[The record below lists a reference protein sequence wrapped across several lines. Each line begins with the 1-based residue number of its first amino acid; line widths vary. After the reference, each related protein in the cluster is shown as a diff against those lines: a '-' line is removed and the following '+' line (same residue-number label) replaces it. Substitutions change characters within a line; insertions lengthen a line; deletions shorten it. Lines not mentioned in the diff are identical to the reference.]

1 MAKQTDGIHGG
12 YRGRVGNVVG
22 YMWRGQWCV
31 RTKPRDF
38 HDAKTEKQL
47 EQRALFKASVT
58 FAGSLKEILREG
70 LHLPALKMHKTE
82 CNYFLMINK
91 GCFAMSDEELMVDY
105 EHLRV
110 SEGPVAPV
118 AFSVVSDQCS
128 VFSEATQDG
137 RVSQLNT
144 KHLTLNTITIAFE
157 KNPEHRN
164 CNSSDK
170 VYVAA
175 LCPAR
180 GEALLSL
187 PVYRRTKSITVEL
200 PEAWSGEEVQLYG
213 FVQDNAGRC
222 SESVYIGEWSADQG
236 LRSACGDG
244 LDAADAVECG
254 ADDAAGVAG
263 ALTAGVEAGE
273 LGMLQGVAVAG
284 NAHRRRRAALDG

>member
-1 MAKQTDGIHGG
+1 M
-12 YRGRVGNVVG
+12 GNVVG

-91 GCFAMSDEELMVDY
+91 GSFAMSDEELMVDY

-244 LDAADAVECG
+244 LDAADAVEGG

-263 ALTAGVEAGE
+263 ALTAGVEASE

-284 NAHRRRRAALDG
+284 DAHRRRRAALDG

>member
-1 MAKQTDGIHGG
+1 MSA
-12 YRGRVGNVVG
+12 RGLFSGVSRLASRMQG
-22 YMWRGQWCV
+22 
-31 RTKPRDF
+31 
-38 HDAKTEKQL
+38 
-47 EQRALFKASVT
+47 ALRLGMHS
-58 FAGSLKEILREG
+58 E
-70 LHLPALKMHKTE
+70 ALKLHRTV
-82 CNYFLMINK
+82 CNHFMSLNRQ
-91 GCFAMSDEELMVDY
+91 CFALEDNRLSVDY
-105 EHLRV
+105 EHLTIAL
-110 SEGPVAPV
+110 GPVAPV
-118 AFSVVSDQCS
+118 GYSVISEQCS
-128 VFSEATQDG
+128 VVSEATQDG

-200 PEAWSGEEVQLYG
+200 PEAWSSEEVQLYG

-222 SESVYIGEWSADQG
+222 SESMYIGEWSANQG

-254 ADDAAGVAG
+254 ADDAASVAG
-263 ALTAGVEAGE
+263 TLATGVEAGE

-284 NAHRRRRAALDG
+284 DAHRRRRAALDG

>member
-91 GCFAMSDEELMVDY
+91 GCFAMSGEELMVDY

-244 LDAADAVECG
+244 LDAADAVEGG
-254 ADDAAGVAG
+254 ADDATGVAG

-284 NAHRRRRAALDG
+284 DAHRRRRAALDG

>member
-1 MAKQTDGIHGG
+1 M
-12 YRGRVGNVVG
+12 GNVVG

-187 PVYRRTKSITVEL
+187 PVYRRTKSIMVEL

-244 LDAADAVECG
+244 LDAADAVEGG

-284 NAHRRRRAALDG
+284 DAHRRRRAALDG

>member
-1 MAKQTDGIHGG
+1 
-12 YRGRVGNVVG
+12 
-22 YMWRGQWCV
+22 
-31 RTKPRDF
+31 
-38 HDAKTEKQL
+38 
-47 EQRALFKASVT
+47 VT

-91 GCFAMSDEELMVDY
+91 GCFAMAPTPQSFGQLPSGRGAAEKGKASEQLPAAEEVKTSGQMGAADGELMVDY

-118 AFSVVSDQCS
+118 AFSVVSDQRS

-144 KHLTLNTITIAFE
+144 KHLTLNTIAIAFE

-200 PEAWSGEEVQLYG
+200 PEAWSSEEVQLYG

-222 SESVYIGEWSADQG
+222 SESMYIGEWSADQG

-263 ALTAGVEAGE
+263 TLAAGVEAGE

-284 NAHRRRRAALDG
+284 DTHRRRRAALDG

>member
-118 AFSVVSDQCS
+118 AFSVVGDQCS

-187 PVYRRTKSITVEL
+187 PVYRRTKSITMEL

-244 LDAADAVECG
+244 LDAADAVEGG

-284 NAHRRRRAALDG
+284 DAHRRRRAALDG

>member
-58 FAGSLKEILREG
+58 FAGSLKDILREG

-91 GCFAMSDEELMVDY
+91 GCFAMSGEELMVDY

-244 LDAADAVECG
+244 LDAADAVEGG

-263 ALTAGVEAGE
+263 ALTAGVEAGK

-284 NAHRRRRAALDG
+284 DAHRRRRAALDG